1 MKSKKVTIRFNPAKE
16 DDRIAYAYLQ
26 TVGVSYSKAVI
37 WAINGFLN
45 VQEEELRK
53 EAFLQEIR
61 NIVREELRANPM
73 MGMMPYFQPP
83 AEQKSTQEDEDTML
97 AFLDAFDGE

>member
-1 MKSKKVTIRFNPAKE
+1 MTTKITIRFNDGKAADKRAL
-16 DDRIAYAYLQ
+16 DYLQ
-26 TVGVSYSKAVI
+26 TAGISYSKAVI
-37 WAINGFLN
+37 KAINAYLD
-45 VQEEELRK
+45 QQTEEERK

-73 MGMMPYFQPP
+73 MGMMSYFQPP
-83 AEQKSTQEDEDTML
+83 VEQNPPQETEDAML

>member
-1 MKSKKVTIRFNPAKE
+1 MTTKITIRFNDGKAVDKRAL
-16 DDRIAYAYLQ
+16 DYLQ
-26 TVGVSYSKAVI
+26 TVGISYSKAVI
-37 WAINGFLN
+37 KAINAYLD
-45 VQEEELRK
+45 QQTEEERK

-61 NIVREELRANPM
+61 IIVRDELRANPV

-83 AEQKSTQEDEDTML
+83 VEQKPTQETEDTML